1 MIYEVDKKIFK
12 KQSKKLFNLLYSLSL
27 ASERH
32 EQPGADVLWAFV
44 SNESRQPILLTVY
57 NCVMLKNI
65 KDSSFPIPTGTV
77 LFCV

>member
-1 MIYEVDKKIFK
+1 MKLRIYDIWSGQKDFKK

-57 NCVMLKNI
+57 NGVMLKDI
-65 KDSSFPIPTGTV
+65 KD
-77 LFCV
+77 LFFSYIN

>member
-1 MIYEVDKKIFK
+1 MKLRIYDIWSGQKDFKK

-57 NCVMLKNI
+57 NGVMLKDI
-65 KDSSFPIPTGTV
+65 KDFFFSYIN
-77 LFCV
+77 